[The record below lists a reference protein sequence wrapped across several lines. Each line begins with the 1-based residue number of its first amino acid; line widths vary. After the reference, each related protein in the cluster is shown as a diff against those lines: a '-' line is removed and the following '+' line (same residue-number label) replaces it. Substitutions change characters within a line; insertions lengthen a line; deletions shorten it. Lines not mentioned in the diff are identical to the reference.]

1 MFSRKMQNNTSDRKL
16 RGRSAIE
23 AAHAGLSGQD
33 ETRLDATISM
43 LYGVG
48 SDEAAEIHTNYHVE
62 RIFLALEKRARENGM
77 KREALAERMQCLDI
91 VGVASQVAKGKLAEA
106 AAVDV
111 LFRGLSTIESRGKAA
126 DDRYSNFYG

>member
-1 MFSRKMQNNTSDRKL
+1 MFSGKMENKTSDRKL

-23 AAHAGLSGQD
+23 AAHAGVSGHD

-77 KREALAERMQCLDI
+77 KREALAERMQYLDI
-91 VGVASQVAKGKLAEA
+91 VGVASHVAKGNLAEA

>member
-1 MFSRKMQNNTSDRKL
+1 MFSGKMENKTSDRKL

-23 AAHAGLSGQD
+23 AAHAGVSGHD

-77 KREALAERMQCLDI
+77 KREVLAERMQYLDI
-91 VGVASQVAKGKLAEA
+91 VGVASQVAMGKLAEA

>member
-1 MFSRKMQNNTSDRKL
+1 MFSRKMQNKTSDRKL

-62 RIFLALEKRARENGM
+62 RRHRRRRKSCGKR
-77 KREALAERMQCLDI
+77 Q
-91 VGVASQVAKGKLAEA
+91 ASRSGCSRR
-106 AAVDV
+106 AVPGPV
-111 LFRGLSTIESRGKAA
+111 C
-126 DDRYSNFYG
+126 N

>member
-23 AAHAGLSGQD
+23 AAHAGVSGHD

-77 KREALAERMQCLDI
+77 KREVLAERMQYLDI

-111 LFRGLSTIESRGKAA
+111 LFRGLSAIESRGKAA